1 MESWL
6 VYLEGLAKQSGI
18 ANWLFS
24 LLFVWLFL
32 IVLYGTARLVSIL
45 IVKWMPEGKL
55 RRWLL
60 QRAPD

>member
-32 IVLYGTARLVSIL
+32 IVLYGTARLASIL